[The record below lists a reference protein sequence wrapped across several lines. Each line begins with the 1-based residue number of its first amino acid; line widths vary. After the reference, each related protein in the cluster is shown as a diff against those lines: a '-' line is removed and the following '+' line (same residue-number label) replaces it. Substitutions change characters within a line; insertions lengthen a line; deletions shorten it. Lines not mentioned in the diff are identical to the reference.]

1 MPAVTGTLATML
13 QTATRLETD
22 HVLTLPTDNGTYLA
36 YLYATSPNNDS
47 AASTLT
53 VQGVEP
59 ESSSKFFSRTGD
71 NGTQPWARLGPFRV
85 DITTGKLT
93 IAVTGGAIS
102 FTGIELW
109 YPE

>member
-1 MPAVTGTLATML
+1 
-13 QTATRLETD
+13 
-22 HVLTLPTDNGTYLA
+22 
-36 YLYATSPNNDS
+36 
-47 AASTLT
+47 
-53 VQGVEP
+53 VEP
-59 ESSSKFFSRTGD
+59 ESSSKYFSRTGD

-93 IAVTGGAIS
+93 IAVTSGAIS